1 MASTLSVAEILSRME
16 KQIAVHRD
24 KQAFHAEQ
32 KVHHQNE
39 EARHAAELERLSQHY
54 ATFKAAAADVET
66 ALPPPSSPVAKAPDD
81 SDLGAKPK
89 ISRALGRVVDS
100 WPAGSP
106 FGAADVAGAVNR
118 RFAGKLSLA
127 ARDAASF
134 LRRRSLDGTLELVR
148 EGRPFHET
156 LYQKPGF

>member
-1 MASTLSVAEILSRME
+1 MSSTLSVAEILSRLE
-16 KQIAVHRD
+16 KQIALHRE

-32 KVHHQNE
+32 KVHHQDE
-39 EARHAAELERLSQHY
+39 EARHTAELERLSQHY
-54 ATFKAAAADVET
+54 TAFKTAASDVET
-66 ALPPPSSPVAKAPDD
+66 ALPPPPKPAAAKAPDD
-81 SDLGAKPK
+81 SDLGPKPK
-89 ISRALGRVVDS
+89 ISKALGRVVAA

-106 FGAADVAGAVNR
+106 FSASDIAGTVNQ

-134 LRRRSLDGTLELVR
+134 LRRRSLDGTLEVVR

-156 LYQKPGF
+156 LYQKP